1 MSDLTEREIEVMIL
15 AGDRLSD
22 AEIAHR
28 LNISHRT
35 VATHMRRAFDKLG
48 VRDRLRAAE
57 QVRIRYGRSG
67 IPIVETPA
75 PAQASDLS
83 DVRSGA
89 AQAGPVGE
97 WFARLPPPPKGLARL
112 AISLAVMGFAAILF
126 AGVVAVMSVSSSQ
139 TAAYA
144 PRNGR

>member
-1 MSDLTEREIEVMIL
+1 MTDLTQREIEVLIL

-28 LNISHRT
+28 LSISPRT

-67 IPIVETPA
+67 IPIPEPVRTET
-75 PAQASDLS
+75 SLSVS
-83 DVRSGA
+83 DVRSGD
-89 AQAGPVGE
+89 AQAGLVRE
-97 WFARLPPPPKGLARL
+97 WFSRLPPPPKGLTRL
-112 AISLAVMGFAAILF
+112 AISLAVMVVAAILF
-126 AGVVAVMSVSSSQ
+126 AGVVAVMSISSQ
-139 TAAYA
+139 HTAAFA
-144 PRNGR
+144 PSYGR